1 MTGSDVPPGLLLI
14 FAGLLLPLLPR
25 ALGRALLLLAPL
37 GALWLIWQ
45 LPEGGSFLV
54 PFLGYELVV
63 VRADALSRLFGTVFA
78 IAAFGGGLFALNQ
91 TRTTELAC
99 VLIYAGSAI
108 GIVFAGDLVTLLL
121 FWELMA
127 IASTVVIWCGGPAGQ
142 KAGLRYAA
150 VHLLGGVLLMA
161 GVAGEVA
168 AAGALTFDAMQLD
181 TPARWLIL
189 AGFLVNAGA
198 PPLSAWISDSYP
210 EASWSGTVF
219 LAAFTTKAAVY
230 VLIRGFP
237 GAEILLPVGMYMVVY
252 GIVFALLENNVRR
265 ILSYSI
271 VNQVGLMLVAIG
283 IGTPLALAAA
293 SAQAFVHV
301 IYKSLLMMSAGAVLY
316 VTDKRDCTEL
326 GGLFRSMPVVTLFAV
341 IGALSI
347 SAFPLTSGF
356 ATKPMITDAAAGQ
369 GLEWG
374 WLLLIA
380 ASAGAFLY
388 ALKFPWFVFFNRD
401 TGLRAAEPPVT
412 MRLAMLL
419 FAALSI
425 GIGLFP
431 QALYGLLPYAV
442 DYEPYTAGH
451 VLEQLQLLV
460 FAGLAFFLLLPLL
473 SRMLLSTFDLDWY
486 YRRLGPFLW
495 RQLLAGTAQVWGR
508 LSARLYGALERL
520 FTTVHRHHGPHGI
533 LARSWPTGSIALWL
547 TILLVAYLGLFY
559 LG

>member
-1 MTGSDVPPGLLLI
+1 
-14 FAGLLLPLLPR
+14 
-25 ALGRALLLLAPL
+25 
-37 GALWLIWQ
+37 
-45 LPEGGSFLV
+45 
-54 PFLGYELVV
+54 
-63 VRADALSRLFGTVFA
+63 
-78 IAAFGGGLFALNQ
+78 
-91 TRTTELAC
+91 
-99 VLIYAGSAI
+99 
-108 GIVFAGDLVTLLL
+108 
-121 FWELMA
+121 
-127 IASTVVIWCGGPAGQ
+127 
-142 KAGLRYAA
+142 
-150 VHLLGGVLLMA
+150 
-161 GVAGEVA
+161 
-168 AAGALTFDAMQLD
+168 
-181 TPARWLIL
+181 
-189 AGFLVNAGA
+189 
-198 PPLSAWISDSYP
+198 
-210 EASWSGTVF
+210 
-219 LAAFTTKAAVY
+219 
-230 VLIRGFP
+230 
-237 GAEILLPVGMYMVVY
+237 
-252 GIVFALLENNVRR
+252 
-265 ILSYSI
+265 
-271 VNQVGLMLVAIG
+271 
-283 IGTPLALAAA
+283 
-293 SAQAFVHV
+293 
-301 IYKSLLMMSAGAVLY
+301 
-316 VTDKRDCTEL
+316 
-326 GGLFRSMPVVTLFAV
+326 
-341 IGALSI
+341 
-347 SAFPLTSGF
+347 
-356 ATKPMITDAAAGQ
+356 MITDAAAGQ